1 MTAKKIAKEHMK
13 RVLIGSL
20 LLWPVLSGCRAPV
33 IYERDVDKYN
43 YVVASAG
50 SQYSLTMPQL
60 YEMIA
65 NSELLPHGGT
75 LEAQQVKAFLDSV
88 LCDTLAS
95 LKANELLLDQ
105 YFDYYR
111 IYKERYKDLLV
122 GRYLNEVIYSKISV
136 DSQEVVDFYYG
147 RPDLFSVPEQ
157 VYISH
162 ILISSIGLK
171 NGPDSLYFRSLTPEE
186 LEKET
191 AKYAYQIRRLLDF
204 GEEFSQVAL
213 KYSHDKQ
220 QAAAGGDV
228 GWTPRGH
235 YYHPFDSVAFSMKP
249 GEISQPYQ
257 DQTGWHIIYVED
269 YRPEGVPPLDE
280 ELYQTAK
287 LSLEREKGNK
297 LGLPILDS
305 LFRQIQLVY
314 NEELLDTN
322 VYLADRATWAAIVNN
337 QDTINFFE
345 MSSLEEP
352 FRRRNSVSNTTV
364 EMKKEMLRELAK
376 KYAVAQAARNLGL
389 DTLPEAVA
397 EREAIRRKYAKQVVL
412 QDSRDLTWSPPESL
426 IEKYYNGHIDEFFV
440 KKPLK
445 VQHIVCEDSMF
456 AELLRDQAL
465 AGVDFIELAKQYYP
479 GEPSIRAD
487 LANLG
492 EINPEDVPPEF
503 YQQAL
508 LTPVGQVSHP
518 VKTQYGY
525 HIIKVLS
532 RADSVGVDQVRHK
545 IIPVLRTQHDT
556 EVFNKFRDQLYAQ
569 YKVRFPRRILPVHL
583 KPSELRSHQ

>member
-1 MTAKKIAKEHMK
+1 MKAKKMAKEQMK

-20 LLWPVLSGCRAPV
+20 FLWPVLSGCRAPV
-33 IYERDVDKYN
+33 IYERDIDKFN

-50 SQYSLTMPQL
+50 SQYSLTLPQL

-65 NSELLPHGGT
+65 KSELVPHGGT

-95 LKANELLLDQ
+95 LKSNELPLDQ

-111 IYKERYKDLLV
+111 EYKERYKEFLV
-122 GRYLNEVIYSKISV
+122 SQYLNEVVYSKISV
-136 DSQEVVDFYYG
+136 DSQEVVDFYYS

-186 LEKET
+186 LEKKT
-191 AKYAYQIRRLLDF
+191 AEYAYRVRRLLDF
-204 GEEFSQVAL
+204 GEPFSQVAL
-213 KYSHDKQ
+213 KYTHDKQ

-228 GWTPRGH
+228 GWTPRGY

-257 DQTGWHIIYVED
+257 DQTGWHIVYVED
-269 YRPEGVPPLDE
+269 HRPEGVPPLDE
-280 ELYQTAK
+280 EQYKVAK
-287 LSLEREKGNK
+287 LSLEHEKGNK

-305 LFRQIQLVY
+305 LFRQIRLVY

-322 VYLADRATWAAIVNN
+322 VYLVERTTWAAIVNN
-337 QDTINFFE
+337 QDTINFLE
-345 MSSLEEP
+345 MSTLEEP
-352 FRRRNSVSNTTV
+352 FRKRYGVANTTAA
-364 EMKKEMLRELAK
+364 MKKEMLQELAK
-376 KYAVAQAARNLGL
+376 KYAVVQAARNLGI
-389 DTLPEAVA
+389 DTLPEVA
-397 EREAIRRKYAKQVVL
+397 AARDAFHRKYAKQVLL
-412 QDSRDLTWSPPESL
+412 QDSRGPAWFPSDSL
-426 IEKYYNGHIDEFFV
+426 IEKYYNEHIDEFFV

-445 VQHIVCEDSMF
+445 VQQIVCEDSMF
-456 AELLRDQAL
+456 AELLRDQVL

-492 EINPEDVPPEF
+492 EISPEDVPPEF
-503 YQQAL
+503 YQRAL
-508 LTPVGQVSHP
+508 MTQVGAVSHP

-532 RADSVGVDQVRHK
+532 RTDSVGVDQVRHK
-545 IIPVLRTQHDT
+545 IIPVLREQHDT
-556 EVFNKFRDQLYAQ
+556 EVFNKFRDELYAQ
-569 YKVRFPRRILPVHL
+569 YKVRFPRGIPALHL
-583 KPSELRSHQ
+583 KPIELRSQQ